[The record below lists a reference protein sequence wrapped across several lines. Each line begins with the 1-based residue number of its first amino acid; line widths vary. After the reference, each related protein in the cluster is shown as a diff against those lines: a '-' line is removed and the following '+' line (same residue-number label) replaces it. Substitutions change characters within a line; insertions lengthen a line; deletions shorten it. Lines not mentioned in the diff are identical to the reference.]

1 MLEPRGTEEHAMSD
15 DPRAS
20 GAGDSEE
27 DAFSRAFRE
36 RRATLTGSTTP
47 PVRPDP
53 TSPLPMTDAARMA
66 VHPPPAEPAERQTR
80 PPSDAAPPDPY
91 AARPEVGTPP
101 GQPYPA
107 YGSDAPRLSP
117 PQGQPYPTYGHQ
129 VEDQSR
135 PSAAP
140 LVTVSLL
147 TMVFTMLFVGLP
159 SVAIGLLAVGKD
171 DAAAKRRLLRVGW
184 IVYVVNWAFVVIGA
198 VLLGVGLAVWMH
210 QLTTPVR

>member
-1 MLEPRGTEEHAMSD
+1 
-15 DPRAS
+15 
-20 GAGDSEE
+20 
-27 DAFSRAFRE
+27 
-36 RRATLTGSTTP
+36 
-47 PVRPDP
+47 
-53 TSPLPMTDAARMA
+53 
-66 VHPPPAEPAERQTR
+66 
-80 PPSDAAPPDPY
+80 
-91 AARPEVGTPP
+91 VGTPP

-184 IVYVVNWAFVVIGA
+184 IVYVVNWAFVIIGA